1 MQAHAQKM
9 YKAHNLQKRKTQ
21 AHEKITL
28 LGKTDVTIKKHTFK
42 YDCAEANL

>member
-21 AHEKITL
+21 ANEKITL
-28 LGKTDVTIKKHTFK
+28 LEKTDVTIKKHIYK